1 MPGPLHPRA
10 TVLTVRSLSP
20 ADEDGVVGGEGYLYT
35 YAAGQGDGPPTRVR
49 QPAAPPA
56 VEEEVGPWMMP
67 MSQGRPP
74 EEFAAAKQREAAESG
89 GRRGGRPPPTL
100 HAPAAAGAGTQAKLI
115 AKHYNLFYLDTGKI
129 YRYIGLLRLKNFKNF
144 NYSLIKKKIKN
155 LKIKDLQNKILL
167 SDNKNFQLLL

>member
-74 EEFAAAKQREAAESG
+74 RSLQQPSS
-89 GRRGGRPPPTL
+89 GRRRRVGADGAGGHRPRCMPLLQLEQAPRTQRRG
-100 HAPAAAGAGTQAKLI
+100 APAS
-115 AKHYNLFYLDTGKI
+115 
-129 YRYIGLLRLKNFKNF
+129 R
-144 NYSLIKKKIKN
+144 
-155 LKIKDLQNKILL
+155 
-167 SDNKNFQLLL
+167 

>member
-35 YAAGQGDGPPTRVR
+35 YAAGQGGGPPTRIR

-89 GRRGGRPPPTL
+89 GRRSGRPPPTL
-100 HAPAAAGAGTQAKLI
+100 PAPAAVGAGTPHPACRPHHIITGVTASQYSHLVAQKVMPSEGACVEFEHHAAKTEHVRRPDSRVAAEALGR
-115 AKHYNLFYLDTGKI
+115 HEHCWM
-129 YRYIGLLRLKNFKNF
+129 
-144 NYSLIKKKIKN
+144 
-155 LKIKDLQNKILL
+155 
-167 SDNKNFQLLL
+167 